1 MLLLAQFPRQL
12 GKSLSIKSEM
22 DSCAKINSLPF
33 PTLWLLINGTLLLLT
48 AFVANCQNLF
58 QPSQVS
64 IGSEKYY
71 PINLDEKFGGAN
83 SFGGFFGGQ
92 RRK

>member
-1 MLLLAQFPRQL
+1 MN
-12 GKSLSIKSEM
+12 SLS
-22 DSCAKINSLPF
+22 F
-33 PTLWLLINGTLLLLT
+33 PSMWLLIGGTLLLLT